1 MKILIIGAA
10 GFLGSY
16 VLRELM
22 ATDCE
27 LVAADFK
34 ERPAAFPEAVA
45 YRHVD
50 VTDFENVRDLVAWAR
65 PDTVINLA
73 GLLTNICASNPFQ
86 ATRVNVMGAA
96 NVLEASRENGVKRV
110 VFASSAGVCSPDRID
125 TRETRPVSP
134 QVSMYGATKFYDEVL
149 CRQYQENFGMETA
162 ALRYSLIYGP
172 GDVSTP
178 GNAQR
183 LKNIESCVLG
193 KDVSIDDASAEDR
206 VHLLHVADAGL
217 ATALAAT
224 SAAPV
229 SGAYNISG
237 PLGDFLSFGEIVDL
251 LSVAFPNAGK
261 VVFGKASAPQEFGL
275 YSHRKAQEAFGY
287 SPRIHAREGLVENG
301 KTRLKNAG

>member
-1 MKILIIGAA
+1 MKVLIIGAA
-10 GFLGSY
+10 GFLGSF
-16 VLRELM
+16 VLRELA
-22 ATDCE
+22 ATGCE
-27 LVAADFK
+27 IAAADFK
-34 ERPAAFPEAVA
+34 DRPADFPEGIA
-45 YRHVD
+45 YKHVD
-50 VTDFENVRDLVAWAR
+50 VTDFENVREVVAWAK

-96 NVLEASRENGVKRV
+96 NVLEAARENGVKRV

-125 TRETRPVSP
+125 TRETRPVST

-162 ALRYSLIYGP
+162 ALRYTLIYGP

-193 KDVSIDDASAEDR
+193 KDVAIDDATADDR
-206 VHLLHVADAGL
+206 VHLLHVADAGW

-224 SAAPV
+224 ASAPV

-251 LSVAFPNAGK
+251 LSAAFPGAGK
-261 VVFGKASAPQEFGL
+261 VVFGNHKQPQEFGL
-275 YSHRKAQEAFGY
+275 YSHRKAQEGFGY
-287 SPRIHAREGLVENG
+287 APRIHAREGLVENG
-301 KTRLKNAG
+301 KNRLKNAG

>member
-1 MKILIIGAA
+1 MKILTIGAA
-10 GFLGSY
+10 GFLGSF
-16 VLRELM
+16 VLKELT
-22 ATDCE
+22 ATGCE
-27 LVAADFK
+27 LAGADFK
-34 ERPAAFPEAVA
+34 DKPAELPATIA

-50 VTDFENVRDLVAWAR
+50 VTDFENVREVVAWAK

-96 NVLEASRENGVKRV
+96 NVLEASRLTGVKRV

-149 CRQYQENFGMETA
+149 CRQYEQNFGMETA
-162 ALRYSLIYGP
+162 SLRYSLIYGP

-193 KDVSIDDASAEDR
+193 KDVVIDDASAEDR
-206 VHLLHVADAGL
+206 VHLLHVADAGR
-217 ATALAAT
+217 ATAMAAT

-237 PLGDFLSFGEIVDL
+237 PLGDFLSFGEIVDIL
-251 LSVAFPNAGK
+251 RAAFPEAGQ
-261 VVFGKASAPQEFGL
+261 VMFGKGAAPQEFGL
-275 YSHRKAQEAFGY
+275 YSHRKAREAFGY
-287 SPRIHAREGLVENG
+287 VPHINARVGLVENG
-301 KTRLKNAG
+301 KNRLQKAG

>member
-10 GFLGSY
+10 GFLGSH
-16 VLRELM
+16 VLQELA
-22 ATDCE
+22 ATGCE
-27 LVAADFK
+27 LAAADFK
-34 ERPAAFPEAVA
+34 DKPADLPATLAWS
-45 YRHVD
+45 HVD
-50 VTDFENVRDLVAWAR
+50 VTDFENVREVVARAR

-96 NVLEASRENGVKRV
+96 NVLEAARENGVKRV

-134 QVSMYGATKFYDEVL
+134 EVSMYGATKFYDEIL
-149 CRQYQENFGMETA
+149 CRQYERNFGMETA
-162 ALRYSLIYGP
+162 SLRYSLIYGP

-193 KDVSIDDASAEDR
+193 KDVVIDDASAEDR
-206 VHLLHVADAGL
+206 VHLLHVADAGR

-224 SAAPV
+224 SAKPV

-237 PLGDFLSFGEIVDL
+237 PLGDFLSFGEIVEL
-251 LSVAFPNAGK
+251 LRAAFPEAGNVLFAK
-261 VVFGKASAPQEFGL
+261 DKTPQEFGL

-287 SPRIHAREGLVENG
+287 APKIAARTGLVENG
-301 KTRLKNAG
+301 KNRLKKAG